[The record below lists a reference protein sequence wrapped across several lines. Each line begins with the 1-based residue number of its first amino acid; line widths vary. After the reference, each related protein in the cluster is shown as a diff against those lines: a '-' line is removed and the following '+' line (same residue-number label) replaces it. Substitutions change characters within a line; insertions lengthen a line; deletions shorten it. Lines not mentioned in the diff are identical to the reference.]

1 MKSII
6 SLTGARIIQG
16 SWFQMQAFGL
26 RSQRDGIGNC
36 AGTISTFLLGS
47 QWVLVHSDCTDA
59 WCLGWGRLT
68 KLLRKTAATRVLE
81 VSEDP
86 RTKYSPERSR
96 FSQQPRM
103 ARSLASGKLREPLT
117 SRSLTWN
124 SMKWLHFLLS
134 TPGKLLNLHNT
145 GLWWN
150 SVASLQLWPQKEA
163 LLLFIAWFCSS
174 GKKLIGT
181 FQIFFPG
188 IWHHK
193 HIKWHLDKSFV
204 SFCWP
209 CFHVWCFMHILSII
223 LL

>member
-47 QWVLVHSDCTDA
+47 QWVLVHSDCTASVMLPLSAQLRGSITDA

-134 TPGKLLNLHNT
+134 TPGKLLNLHNI

-181 FQIFFPG
+181 FQNFSPEFG
-188 IWHHK
+188 
-193 HIKWHLDKSFV
+193 ST
-204 SFCWP
+204 
-209 CFHVWCFMHILSII
+209 SI
-223 LL
+223 